1 MNILKLLFLSHSKN
15 LNAFSYMSIKQ
26 KNHHKMTFFKI
37 PFSKS

>member
-15 LNAFSYMSIKQ
+15 LNIFSYMSIK
-26 KNHHKMTFFKI
+26 KNHPKMTFFKI